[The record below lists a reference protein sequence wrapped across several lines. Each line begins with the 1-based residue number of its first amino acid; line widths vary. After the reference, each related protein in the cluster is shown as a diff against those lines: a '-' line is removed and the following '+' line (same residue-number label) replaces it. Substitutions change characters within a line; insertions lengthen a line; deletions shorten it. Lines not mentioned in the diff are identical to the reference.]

1 MADDEKTRWAID
13 VMTAWAHAER
23 DDFMHDRIDEYLS
36 EPGGAPGLITGL
48 VNLSSLL
55 LMGLEATTGKA
66 TPEILQAIASTLSR
80 HEHTPGDS

>member
-13 VMTAWAHAER
+13 VMTAWTHGESG
-23 DDFMHDRIDEYLS
+23 DFVHDRIDEYLH
-36 EPGGAPGLITGL
+36 EPGGVSGLITGM
-48 VNLSSLL
+48 VNLSGLL

-80 HEHTPGDS
+80 HQHAPDEP